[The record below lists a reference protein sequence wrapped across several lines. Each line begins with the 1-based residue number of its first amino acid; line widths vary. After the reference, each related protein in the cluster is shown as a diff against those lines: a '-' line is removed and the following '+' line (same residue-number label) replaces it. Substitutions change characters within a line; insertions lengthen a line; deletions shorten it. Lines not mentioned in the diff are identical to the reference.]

1 MTSRMRAQRQQRVL
15 RRCIC
20 TPASRIDRYISGLF
34 LSARVITV
42 SYKPSGKNDMKARRP
57 LSSGPR
63 RGPLAATEMSSVQA
77 TLNAA
82 RSTRL
87 QAGPSTSI
95 TSEVLHARP
104 RLLAPPLP
112 VWVAEMDTVIHQTHT
127 GAPESM
133 RRVSSLEMKYDGNRP
148 ERSFRAA
155 DGASAA
161 LVFPLSGMSQAFPH
175 DQDLP
180 SEPGEVRTEKL
191 DTLVTARKYELEKWH
206 NWRRCANC
214 DLPVRRDWKRCPAVE
229 CGFECGEDGVARKL
243 PRIAPEA
250 TLQEPLPRHLDE
262 KESKAAAS
270 ELTKPQLSMRRS
282 RSREEIRSRISR
294 NLSRESLT
302 NFETNKVVKAED
314 HDVGDASGDG
324 PAPRSPMLAQQPAH
338 LPRVRSR
345 EQNLEQLRPS
355 SLQEHNNNP
364 VEMRGWYG
372 EPAADEDTSED
383 LASASSFQVRPCLVP
398 DSE

>member
-1 MTSRMRAQRQQRVL
+1 MS
-15 RRCIC
+15 
-20 TPASRIDRYISGLF
+20 
-34 LSARVITV
+34 TV
-42 SYKPSGKNDMKARRP
+42 QS
-57 LSSGPR
+57 
-63 RGPLAATEMSSVQA
+63 
-77 TLNAA
+77 TLDKA

-87 QAGPSTSI
+87 QAGPSTLI

-148 ERSFRAA
+148 ERSYRGA

-180 SEPGEVRTEKL
+180 SEPGEVRAEKV

-206 NWRRCANC
+206 NWRRCPNC

-243 PRIAPEA
+243 PRVAPEA
-250 TLQEPLPRHLDE
+250 TVQEPLPRHLDE
-262 KESKAAAS
+262 PESMSKAAAS
-270 ELTKPQLSMRRS
+270 ELTKPQLTMRRS

-302 NFETNKVVKAED
+302 NFETSKVVKAED
-314 HDVGDASGDG
+314 HDVGGASGDG
-324 PAPRSPMLAQQPAH
+324 SAPGSRMQAQQPAH

-345 EQNLEQLRPS
+345 EQILEQLRPS
-355 SLQEHNNNP
+355 SLQGDNDNLA
-364 VEMRGWYG
+364 EMGGWYG
-372 EPAADEDTSED
+372 EPAADEDASED
-383 LASASSFQVRPCLVP
+383 LVSTSSLQVRPFLAA
-398 DSE
+398 DSQ